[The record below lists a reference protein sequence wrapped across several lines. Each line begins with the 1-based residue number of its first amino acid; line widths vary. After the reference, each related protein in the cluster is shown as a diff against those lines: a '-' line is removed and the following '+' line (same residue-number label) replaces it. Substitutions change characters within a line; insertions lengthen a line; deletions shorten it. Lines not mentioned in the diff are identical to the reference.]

1 MYRSVGVYSPSVVCI
16 KLCLTDVQECWCV
29 LAQCCMHQIV
39 LYFCSQRENAQRQSE
54 GRCHLRL
61 HTAGYQQEEYVE
73 RVQLALPSSLPLEA
87 TLQLNVCPTFAV
99 SGCQLK
105 SCGPAS

>member
-1 MYRSVGVYSPSVVCI
+1 MCTRP
-16 KLCLTDVQECWCV
+16 V
-29 LAQCCMHQIV
+29 LL

-61 HTAGYQQEEYVE
+61 HTAGYPREEYVE
-73 RVQLALPSSLPLEA
+73 RVRLALPSPLPLEA
-87 TLQLNVCPTFAV
+87 TLQLNICPTFAV
-99 SGCQLK
+99 SEHQLE